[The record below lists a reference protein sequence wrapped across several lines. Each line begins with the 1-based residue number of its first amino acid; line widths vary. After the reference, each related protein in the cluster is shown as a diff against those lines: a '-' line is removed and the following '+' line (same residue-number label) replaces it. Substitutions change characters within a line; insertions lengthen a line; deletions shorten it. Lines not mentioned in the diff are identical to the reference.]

1 MNGNLWN
8 RVLEHVRP
16 KVNLRSYSTWLEPT
30 RLHSVEGKTISVM
43 VPNPLHATWI
53 PNYTKL
59 ISEALLE
66 ITGEPWE
73 VTFFSAEGD
82 LREQSNQTTGL
93 PAPVGVMEPAR
104 PSVDKNG
111 QAYLDGV
118 FNPCYTFGTFVEG
131 TGNAFALAAARA
143 VAEKPFRS
151 HNPLYI
157 FGKVG
162 LGKTHLMHAIGNH
175 LAASGRPL
183 KIRYATTE
191 TFMNELI
198 TAIRTGKTMAFKD
211 MYRSVD
217 VLLVDDMQFL
227 AKKERTQEEFFHTF
241 NALYDMRKQI
251 VMTCDCAPHEIPD
264 LEERLR
270 STEQLLPFPGVREGG
285 SRGGRVAVRRG
296 PVHSQQGQVECP
308 GAGRVPD
315 PGPRPRLFQ
324 PEGGRHQPGQ
334 GLPSGHLLRRKAG
347 HRCGGHPEAGLS
359 ALRSED
365 VRDQIQE
372 QRQGRRVSPAG
383 GDVPVQE
390 ADGSILQGYRGEVR
404 PKASHDRDPR
414 GSKGRSAPANG
425 PGSGQVARQ
434 TRKRSEI
441 DLDRCRRGGEQAGL
455 WRPRG
460 CLEEA
465 QIPASRARLI
475 HRPVLQVFEW

>member
-1 MNGNLWN
+1 VNGNLWN

-270 STEQLLPFPGVREGG
+270 SRFQWGLIADIGPPDLETRIAILSKKAEAGGVELPSDVALFIASKVKSNVRELEGCLIRVLAHASFNRREVDINLAKDCLRDIYSDEKPAIAVEAIQKQVSVHFDLKMSEIKSKNNG
-285 SRGGRVAVRRG
+285 KAVVFPRQVAMYLCKKLTAQSYKDIGEKFGRKHHTTVIHAVRK
-296 PVHSQQGQVECP
+296 VDQ
-308 GAGRVPD
+308 
-315 PGPRPRLFQ
+315 
-324 PEGGRHQPGQ
+324 
-334 GLPSGHLLRRKAG
+334 LRRT
-347 HRCGGHPEAGLS
+347 
-359 ALRSED
+359 
-365 VRDQIQE
+365 
-372 QRQGRRVSPAG
+372 
-383 GDVPVQE
+383 
-390 ADGSILQGYRGEVR
+390 
-404 PKASHDRDPR
+404 DR
-414 GSKGRSAPANG
+414 
-425 PGSGQVARQ
+425 
-434 TRKRSEI
+434 
-441 DLDRCRRGGEQAGL
+441 DLDRL
-455 WRPRG
+455 LDK
-460 CLEEA
+460 LENA
-465 QIPASRARLI
+465 LR
-475 HRPVLQVFEW
+475 